1 MKKQKPDFGRSLQ
14 PATAPLQQTDAL
26 LYGLPLP
33 AATPVPAPAP
43 ATAAPPPP
51 AAPVQPVAL
60 PVTAASDDD
69 DDVVEVS
76 FTTLIRKSTFL
87 RLKQAEFWKPGF
99 MIKKATDK
107 ALSDYLDELPEANRP
122 LPEDEKHRLNL
133 KKLRR

>member
-1 MKKQKPDFGRSLQ
+1 MKKQKPDFGRNLQ
-14 PATAPLQQTDAL
+14 PPTAPLQQTDAL

-33 AATPVPAPAP
+33 SPKPAPAP
-43 ATAAPPPP
+43 AVASTPPP
-51 AAPVQPVAL
+51 APISVRPVPNAV
-60 PVTAASDDD
+60 VEDDEL
-69 DDVVEVS
+69 VEVS

-107 ALSDYLDELPEANRP
+107 ALSDYLDELPEANRS
-122 LPEDEKHRLNL
+122 LPEEEKHRLNL

>member
-14 PATAPLQQTDAL
+14 PSTAPLQQTDAL

-33 AATPVPAPAP
+33 TAAPAP
-43 ATAAPPPP
+43 ALAPTEVAP
-51 AAPVQPVAL
+51 AASVQPIAPL
-60 PVTAASDDD
+60 VTAVSEDDD
-69 DDVVEVS
+69 LVEVS

-107 ALSDYLDELPEANRP
+107 ALRDYLDELPEANRT
-122 LPEDEKHRLNL
+122 LPEEEKHRLNL

>member
-33 AATPVPAPAP
+33 AAAPAP
-43 ATAAPPPP
+43 ALVPTEVAP
-51 AAPVQPVAL
+51 AASVQPVAPL
-60 PVTAASDDD
+60 VTAVSEDDD
-69 DDVVEVS
+69 LVEVS

-107 ALSDYLDELPEANRP
+107 ALSDYLDELPEANRT
-122 LPEDEKHRLNL
+122 LPEEEKHRLNL